1 MSAAVKIVMLA
12 HFHLCGSCG
21 NVRVCED
28 NPCWLRYRIHAKQ
41 WAWTCSKCGGR

>member
-1 MSAAVKIVMLA
+1 MSTPKIVILL
-12 HFHLCGSCG
+12 HLHLCASCG